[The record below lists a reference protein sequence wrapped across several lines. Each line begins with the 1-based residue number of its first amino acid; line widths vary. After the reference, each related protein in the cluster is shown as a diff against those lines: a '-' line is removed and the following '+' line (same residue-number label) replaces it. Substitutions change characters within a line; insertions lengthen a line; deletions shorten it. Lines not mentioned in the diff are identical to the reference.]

1 MHNIRTITHIHT
13 LLTGPTITERWDTV
27 APGAS
32 PKYNTLEP
40 DLMKILSTP
49 KMSVAIKLA
58 MVS

>member
-1 MHNIRTITHIHT
+1 MHNMRTITHIHA

-40 DLMKILSTP
+40 GLMTIYQHPKCQWLLS
-49 KMSVAIKLA
+49 LLW
-58 MVS
+58 